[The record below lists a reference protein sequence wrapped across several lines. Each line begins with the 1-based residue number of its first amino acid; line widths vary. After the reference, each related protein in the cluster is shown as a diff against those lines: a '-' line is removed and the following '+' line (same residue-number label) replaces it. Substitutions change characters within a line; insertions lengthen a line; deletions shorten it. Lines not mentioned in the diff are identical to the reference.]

1 MDKVD
6 SDTLI
11 PLSGKKIME
20 DDPSRPSIQK
30 EKVLAIVGNDVESL
44 FPSLMDVGCAR
55 MARLAME
62 ETEICLEDFD
72 MAMALR

>member
-1 MDKVD
+1 
-6 SDTLI
+6 
-11 PLSGKKIME
+11 ME
-20 DDPSRPSIQK
+20 DNPSRPSIQK
-30 EKVLAIVGNDVESL
+30 EKVLAIVANDVESL